1 MKNNRINNNNFEREI
16 FSSNELLQAR
26 RAHEAMRK
34 QRAKRRNSIIATGCC
49 VLAAVASF
57 VVLGV
62 TMINQKSAGNAPAAK
77 TSVAAQPEAA
87 NNAAK
92 AEKDSIFLKA
102 ANQDAAK
109 QEAVKQE
116 ATKQEAPKQEA
127 TKQEAAP
134 GKHHSGAVWN
144 GKGNPLH
151 VAATGKTSYG
161 YDWTYQGGG
170 GLVELGCDY
179 TFANNHYDFSII
191 GKAPGTSSMTI
202 YYHTDNNTKVPVTV
216 NFKVDSDLNVTA
228 I

>member
-1 MKNNRINNNNFEREI
+1 MKNNTINNNFEREI

-109 QEAVKQE
+109 QESV
-116 ATKQEAPKQEA
+116 
-127 TKQEAAP
+127 KQEAAP

-151 VAATGKTSYG
+151 VTATGKTSYG